1 MSTAPGVG
9 VRLAAMLEGNKSGRL
24 DAAAEECARRQ
35 EDFIAQLP
43 PSRRLQIAQ
52 ELFQTAWELKRSG
65 LRAQYPH
72 WTEEQIRAKARQVF
86 ITGYA
91 GA

>member
-1 MSTAPGVG
+1 MFDALNERWGLSTANAG
-9 VRLAAMLEGNKSGRL
+9 E
-24 DAAAEECARRQ
+24 RRQ
-35 EDFIAQLP
+35 EDLIAQLT
-43 PSRRLQIAQ
+43 PSRRLQIAE

-72 WTEEQIRAKARQVF
+72 WTEEQIFSKARRVF

>member
-1 MSTAPGVG
+1 MKNCDSSEAEADVC
-9 VRLAAMLEGNKSGRL
+9 RLQDELIRKM
-24 DAAAEECARRQ
+24 D
-35 EDFIAQLP
+35 

-52 ELFQTAWELKRSG
+52 ELWQTAWELKQSG
-65 LRAQYPH
+65 LRAQYPE
-72 WTEEQIRAKARQVF
+72 WTEEQIRAKARRVF